1 MRVSLL
7 GGTYQARSII
17 ANAQRCVNLYP
28 ETNQQDAPVPITH
41 YPTAGLAL
49 LAADTQAGWRC
60 LYRASNGALYGVVAQ
75 NVYSLDGNWT
85 RTLLGTITSVQ
96 TPVSMIDNGLVI
108 VVVDGTPNG
117 YSINMGTNQFLLITD
132 AAFYGADRA
141 DYIDTFF
148 VFNKPGTNQMY
159 ASPSEWIPGIAFDP
173 LAIAA
178 KSGYPDLIQGLIVM
192 HREIWILG
200 TLTTEIWY
208 DAGAPDFPFAI
219 LPGTFIEHG
228 CAAKYSIIK
237 AGLSVF
243 WLSQDLRGTAI
254 VIKGHDYAAQRIST
268 FALENEFQT
277 YATVTDAIGYTYQL
291 SGHVF
296 YALVFPTANKT
307 WVWDDSTS
315 LWHEEAWTDA
325 NGNLNRHRANCA
337 AFANNKV
344 ICGDWENGNLYTY
357 DLNTY
362 TDNGGPITRIR
373 SFPHLLNDNKRVM
386 YNQFIADMDVGES
399 TGSDGFTDQAPP
411 TITLRWS
418 DDRGRTFGSGIQ
430 QSLGGPGQTY
440 TNIQFRRLGMARD
453 RVFELSW
460 SVPIKTALNGAFVE
474 ITQSAT

>member
-1 MRVSLL
+1 MRISLL

-28 ETNQQDAPVPITH
+28 ETNSQDAPVPVTH
-41 YPTAGLAL
+41 YPTAGTNL
-49 LAADTQAGWRC
+49 LAADAQAGWRC

-75 NVYSLDGNWT
+75 NVYSIDTNWN
-85 RTLLGTITSVQ
+85 RTLLGTVTSTQ

-117 YSINMGTNQFLLITD
+117 YTINMGTGQYLLISD

-159 ASPSEWIPGIAFDP
+159 SSPSEWIPGIPFDP

-192 HREIWILG
+192 HREIWIIG

-208 DAGAPDFPFAI
+208 NAGAPDFPFAI

-268 FALENEFQT
+268 FALENEFQS
-277 YATVTDAIGYTYQL
+277 YATISDAIGYTYQL
-291 SGHVF
+291 SGHIF

-315 LWHEEAWTDA
+315 LWHEEAWTDS

-344 ICGDWENGNLYTY
+344 ICGDWQNGNLYAY

-373 SFPHLLNDNKRVM
+373 SFPHMLNDNKRVM
-386 YNQFIADMDVGES
+386 YTQFIADMDVGQA
-399 TGSDGFTDQAPP
+399 TGNDGFTDQSPP
-411 TITLRWS
+411 LLSLRWS
-418 DDRGRTFGSGIQ
+418 DDRGRTYGSAIQ
-430 QSLGGPGQTY
+430 QTLGGPGQTY
-440 TNIQFRRLGMARD
+440 VNVQFQRLGMARD

-460 SVPIKTALNGAFVE
+460 SAPVKTALNGAFVV
-474 ITQSAT
+474 ITQAAS